1 MGESAMDV
9 LHTALWVNDLD
20 VTAEF
25 YRDGLGLEH
34 TRDFVGDDGA
44 MNYYMRGESET
55 EIQFKY
61 DEGGRDVD
69 PAGIDHVAISVDDV
83 DESLERLLEEFDSE
97 LVGEPTDIERS
108 DLRIAFAT
116 DPSGY
121 VVELIEDISG
131 D

>member
-20 VTAEF
+20 ATAEF

-44 MNYYMRGESET
+44 TNYYMRGESET

-61 DEGGRDVD
+61 DDGREAT
-69 PAGIDHVAISVDDV
+69 PSGIDHIAIGVDDV
-83 DESLERLLEEFDSE
+83 DESLERLLKEYDSD

-121 VVELIEDISG
+121 VVELIEDLSG